1 MLEWYGQ
8 TIVEVMKRPAEGA
21 GATFCELVGAKAGND
36 LNATIGSTGLRL
48 DVIRWMENKSSTISL
63 EWPLKTNC
71 GVGGT
76 QAIETAE

>member
-1 MLEWYGQ
+1 
-8 TIVEVMKRPAEGA
+8 
-21 GATFCELVGAKAGND
+21 
-36 LNATIGSTGLRL
+36 
-48 DVIRWMENKSSTISL
+48 MENKSSTISL